1 MINKLLIAA
10 LLVTV
15 ALVSNG
21 TTTVVATGQNAAPQ
35 DASRP
40 GPSMPADPNV
50 VVGEPCEP
58 CQPGE
63 QVTEEFHQTYPL
75 SATGRVNLG
84 NINGGVKIKVWD
96 RAAVQVDAIKKA
108 YRRERLAEARIEV
121 TSTEENIRI
130 KTEYP
135 EQTQSFHRDERR
147 YDNPAVVEYSLT
159 VPRKAMLQSVELVN
173 GPLDID
179 GVEGDVKASSI
190 NGPVTARGLMGE
202 ARLSTVNGPLQAVFT
217 QLNESKP
224 ITLGSVNGSVTV
236 IIPSDANAS
245 VRAGTVHGSISND
258 FGIQVKH
265 GEYVGHNLEAQI
277 GNGGPRIKLGN
288 VNGGIRI
295 QRAEDGRALSPV
307 TSIASTENTRDEMM
321 EEVIEREAR
330 ESNTQWRRVKIE
342 NARIAREALQ
352 AQREAQRQVDE
363 AMREAHREIEQVQRE
378 LQRKQRAEARSVSR
392 VIVRK
397 VPPHVNAEP
406 RFTTQENKTFS
417 VTGTPRVNISTFDGP
432 ITIRA
437 WDKPEVHYL
446 ATKRAHDEESLK
458 QISIVGE
465 QQGQTVII
473 NARNDHDYTH
483 GSVQLEVY
491 VPRTSSLHVSSGDGP
506 LTLDGVS
513 GDITLRSG
521 DGPITVNN
529 SGGQLHVNTGDG
541 PIQINKFD
549 GQVDAR
555 TGDGPI
561 VLDGTFNAVSA
572 RTGDGEISLT
582 VPAGSSFT
590 IETNA
595 SEGLANEGFEVAE
608 DVTLSPRVKRW
619 RVGNGGRVFVLRTG
633 DGKILL
639 RPRSN

>member
-1 MINKLLIAA
+1 MLNKLLIAA
-10 LLVTV
+10 ILVTA
-15 ALVSNG
+15 ALVTYG
-21 TTTVVATGQNAAPQ
+21 TLPAGAAGQGAPQ
-35 DASRP
+35 QVWQPPAP
-40 GPSMPADPNV
+40 PAPADP
-50 VVGEPCEP
+50 EPAGAG
-58 CQPGE
+58 QPGE
-63 QVTEEFHQTYPL
+63 QLTEEFHQTYPL

-108 YRRERLAEARIEV
+108 FRKERLAEATIEV

-135 EQTQSFHRDERR
+135 ERNQSFYKDDRR
-147 YDNPAVVEYSLT
+147 YDNPAVVEYTLT
-159 VPRKAMLQSVELVN
+159 VPRKATLESIELVN

-190 NGPVTARGLMGE
+190 NGPVTARGLMGI

-217 QLNESKP
+217 QLYESKP
-224 ITLGSVNGSVTV
+224 ITLGSVNGSVTL
-236 IIPSDANAS
+236 IIPSDSNAS

-265 GEYVGHNLEAQI
+265 GEYVGHNLEGQI
-277 GNGGPRIKLGN
+277 GTGGPRIKLGN

-295 QRAEDGRALSPV
+295 SRAQDGRNLSPA
-307 TSIASTENTRDEMM
+307 TSIASVEKTRDEMM
-321 EEVIEREAR
+321 EADIEREAR
-330 ESNTQWRRVKIE
+330 ESAAQWRRVKIE
-342 NARIAREALQ
+342 DARIARETLQ
-352 AQREAQRQVDE
+352 AQREAQRQVDV
-363 AMREAHREIEQVQRE
+363 AVREAQREIEQVQRE
-378 LQRKQRAEARSVSR
+378 LQRKQREQTRVQAR
-392 VIVRK
+392 VIARARG
-397 VPPHVNAEP
+397 PHVSVNSDA
-406 RFTTQENKTFS
+406 RFSAQEAKSFNVS
-417 VTGTPRVNISTFDGP
+417 GTPRVNISTFDGP
-432 ITIRA
+432 VTIRA
-437 WDKPEVHYL
+437 WDKPEVHYI
-446 ATKRAHDEESLK
+446 ATKRAHDEESFK
-458 QISIVGE
+458 QIRIVGE
-465 QQGQTVII
+465 QQGQTITI
-473 NARNDHDYTH
+473 SALNEHQYH
-483 GSVQLEVY
+483 GSVQLEIH
-491 VPRTSSLHVSSGDGP
+491 VPRSSSLHVSSGDGP
-506 LTLDGVS
+506 LVLDGVS

-541 PIQINKFD
+541 PILINKFD

-561 VLDGTFNAVSA
+561 ALDGTFNALSA

-595 SEGLANEGFEVAE
+595 TEGIANEGFDVAE

-619 RVGNGGRVFVLRTG
+619 KVGNGGRVFVLRTG

-639 RPRSN
+639 RPSN

>member
-1 MINKLLIAA
+1 
-10 LLVTV
+10 
-15 ALVSNG
+15 
-21 TTTVVATGQNAAPQ
+21 
-35 DASRP
+35 
-40 GPSMPADPNV
+40 MPADPNLV
-50 VVGEPCEP
+50 VRAE
-58 CQPGE
+58 PGE

-108 YRRERLAEARIEV
+108 YRRERLAEAKIEV

-135 EQTQSFHRDERR
+135 DENQSFYKDDRR
-147 YDNPAVVEYSLT
+147 YDNPAIVEYSLT
-159 VPRKAMLQSVELVN
+159 VPRKAMLESIELIN

-190 NGPVTARGLMGE
+190 NGPVTARGLMGV
-202 ARLSTVNGPLQAVFT
+202 ARLSTINGPLQAVFT
-217 QLNESKP
+217 QLDESKP
-224 ITLGSVNGSVTV
+224 ITLGSVNGPVTI
-236 IIPSDANAS
+236 IIPSNANAS
-245 VRAGTVHGSISND
+245 VRAGTVHGAISND

-265 GEYVGHNLEAQI
+265 GEYVGHNLEGQI
-277 GNGGPRIKLGN
+277 GTGGPRIKLGN

-295 QRAEDGRALSPV
+295 QRAQDGRALSPA
-307 TSIASTENTRDEMM
+307 TSVASNETTRDEMM
-321 EEVIEREAR
+321 EEDIEREAR

-352 AQREAQRQVDE
+352 AQREAQRQVNQ
-363 AMREAHREIEQVQRE
+363 AMREAQLEIEQAQRE
-378 LQRKQRAEARSVSR
+378 LQRKQRVQARAVSR
-392 VIVRK
+392 VVVRTGRP
-397 VPPHVNAEP
+397 VVNDDA
-406 RFTTQENKTFS
+406 RFTAQETKSFNVS
-417 VTGTPRVNISTFDGP
+417 GTPRVNISTFDGP

-437 WDKPEVHYL
+437 WDKPEVHYM

-458 QISIVGE
+458 HITIVGE
-465 QQGQTVII
+465 QQGQTIII
-473 NARNDHDYTH
+473 NAKNEQQYN
-483 GSVQLEVY
+483 GSVHLEVY
-491 VPRTSSLHVSSGDGP
+491 VPRTSSLHVTSGDGP

-549 GQVDAR
+549 GQLDAR

-561 VLDGTFNAVSA
+561 VLDGTFVALSA
-572 RTGDGEISLT
+572 RTGDGEISLA

-595 SEGLANEGFEVAE
+595 TEAI
-608 DVTLSPRVKRW
+608 
-619 RVGNGGRVFVLRTG
+619 GGRRFRCC
-633 DGKILL
+633 
-639 RPRSN
+639 

>member
-1 MINKLLIAA
+1 MLNKLLIAA
-10 LLVTV
+10 IILTI
-15 ALVSNG
+15 ALASNG
-21 TTTVVATGQNAAPQ
+21 TTAVTAQNPTPQ
-35 DASRP
+35 VWRP
-40 GPSMPADPNV
+40 SPTITIEVEPGA
-50 VVGEPCEP
+50 GE
-58 CQPGE
+58 PGE

-108 YRRERLAEARIEV
+108 YRRERLTEAKIEV

-135 EQTQSFHRDERR
+135 DENQSFYKDDRR
-147 YDNPAVVEYSLT
+147 YDNPAIVEYSLT
-159 VPRKAMLQSVELVN
+159 VPRKATLESIELIN

-190 NGPVTARGLMGE
+190 NGPVTARGLMGV
-202 ARLSTVNGPLQAVFT
+202 ARLSTINGPLQAVFT
-217 QLNESKP
+217 QLDESKP
-224 ITLGSVNGSVTV
+224 ITLGSVNGPVTL

-245 VRAGTVHGSISND
+245 VRAGTVHGGITND

-265 GEYVGHNLEAQI
+265 GEYVGHNLEGQI

-295 QRAEDGRALSPV
+295 QRAQDGRNLSPV
-307 TSIASTENTRDEMM
+307 TSIASNEETRDESM
-321 EEVIEREAR
+321 EEDIDKEAR

-352 AQREAQRQVDE
+352 AQREAQRQVDQ
-363 AMREAHREIEQVQRE
+363 AMREAQVEMEQAQRQ
-378 LQRKQRAEARSVSR
+378 LQRQQRAQARTVSR
-392 VIVRK
+392 VVVRPARQN
-397 VPPHVNAEP
+397 VYGGEA
-406 RFTTQENKTFS
+406 RFTAQENKTFS
-417 VTGTPRVNISTFDGP
+417 VSGAPRVNISTFDGP
-432 ITIRA
+432 ITVRA
-437 WDKPEVHYL
+437 WDKPEVHYM
-446 ATKRAHDEESLK
+446 ATKRAQDEESLK
-458 QISIVGE
+458 HLTIESV
-465 QQGQTVII
+465 QQGQTIVI
-473 NARNDHDYTH
+473 NAKNEEQYN
-483 GSVQLEVY
+483 GSVHLEVF
-491 VPRTSSLHVSSGDGP
+491 VPRNSGLHVTSGDGP
-506 LTLDGVS
+506 LTLDGVT

-529 SGGQLHVNTGDG
+529 SGGVLHVNTGDG

-549 GQVDAR
+549 GQLDAR

-561 VLDGTFNAVSA
+561 VLDGTFNALSA
-572 RTGDGEISLT
+572 RTGDGEISLA

-595 SEGLANEGFEVAE
+595 TEEIGGEGFNVAE
-608 DVTLSPRVKRW
+608 DVTPSPRVKRW
-619 RVGNGGRVFVLRTG
+619 RVGNGGRVFILKTG
-633 DGKILL
+633 DGKISL
-639 RPRSN
+639 RPRN

>member
-1 MINKLLIAA
+1 MLNKLLIAGII
-10 LLVTV
+10 LTI
-15 ALVSNG
+15 ALVSDG
-21 TTTVVATGQNAAPQ
+21 TTTAQNPTPQ
-35 DASRP
+35 VWQPSPTIIVEVEP
-40 GPSMPADPNV
+40 GA
-50 VVGEPCEP
+50 GE
-58 CQPGE
+58 PGE

-84 NINGGVKIKVWD
+84 NINGGVKIRVWD

-108 YRRERLAEARIEV
+108 YRRERLAEATIEV

-135 EQTQSFHRDERR
+135 EGNQSFYKDERR
-147 YDNPAVVEYSLT
+147 YDNPAIVEYSLT
-159 VPRKAMLQSVELVN
+159 VPRKATLASIELVN

-217 QLNESKP
+217 QLIESKP
-224 ITLGSVNGSVTV
+224 ITLGSVNGQLTL
-236 IIPSDANAS
+236 IIPSNANAS
-245 VRAGTVHGSISND
+245 IRAGTVHGAISND

-265 GEYVGHNLEAQI
+265 GEYVGHNLEGQI
-277 GNGGPRIKLGN
+277 GTGGPRIKLGN

-295 QRAEDGRALSPV
+295 SHAQDGRAVSPV
-307 TSIASTENTRDEMM
+307 TSIASNENQRDEMM
-321 EEVIEREAR
+321 EEDIEREAR
-330 ESNTQWRRVKIE
+330 ESNAQWRRVKIE

-352 AQREAQRQVDE
+352 QQREAQRQVDE
-363 AMREAHREIEQVQRE
+363 AMRQAQLEIQQAQRE
-378 LQRKQRAEARSVSR
+378 FQRQQRVQARAASR
-392 VIVRK
+392 VVVRTGRPA
-397 VPPHVNAEP
+397 VYSDDA
-406 RFTTQENKTFS
+406 RFTAQETKSFN
-417 VTGTPRVNISTFDGP
+417 VNGTPRVNISTFDGS
-432 ITIRA
+432 ITVRA
-437 WDKPEVHYL
+437 WDKPEVHYM

-458 QISIVGE
+458 QITIVGQ
-465 QQGQTVII
+465 QQGQTIVI
-473 NARNDHDYTH
+473 NAKNEQEYN
-483 GSVQLEVY
+483 GSVQLEVH
-491 VPRTSSLHVSSGDGP
+491 VPRNSSLHVSSGDGP
-506 LTLDGVS
+506 LTLEGVS

-529 SGGQLHVNTGDG
+529 SGGVLHVNTGDG

-549 GQVDAR
+549 GQLDAR

-561 VLDGTFNAVSA
+561 VLDGTFNALSA
-572 RTGDGEISLT
+572 RTGDGEISLA

-595 SEGLANEGFEVAE
+595 SEGIANEGFDVAE

-619 RVGNGGRVFVLRTG
+619 KVGNGGRVFVLRTG

-639 RPRSN
+639 RPSN

>member
-1 MINKLLIAA
+1 MLNKLLIAA
-10 LLVTV
+10 IILTI
-15 ALVSNG
+15 ALASNG
-21 TTTVVATGQNAAPQ
+21 TTMTVATAQNPTPQ
-35 DASRP
+35 VWRP
-40 GPSMPADPNV
+40 NTTIIV
-50 VVGEPCEP
+50 EVEPGAG
-58 CQPGE
+58 QPGE

-75 SATGRVNLG
+75 SSTGRVSLG

-108 YRRERLAEARIEV
+108 YRKERLAEATIEV

-135 EQTQSFHRDERR
+135 EETQNFYKDDRR
-147 YDNPAVVEYSLT
+147 YDNPAIVEYSLT
-159 VPRKAMLQSVELVN
+159 VPRKAVLASVELVN

-179 GVEGDVKASSI
+179 GVEGDVKASSV
-190 NGPVTARGLMGE
+190 NGSVTARGLMGE

-217 QLNESKP
+217 QLDQAKP
-224 ITLGSVNGSVTV
+224 ITLGSVNGELTL
-236 IIPSDANAS
+236 IIPSDSNAS
-245 VRAGTVHGSISND
+245 LRAGTVHGAINND

-265 GEYVGHNLEAQI
+265 GEYVGHNLEGQI

-288 VNGGIRI
+288 VNGSIRI
-295 QRAEDGRALSPV
+295 SRAQDGRALSPV
-307 TSIASTENTRDEMM
+307 TSIASNEKTRDEMM
-321 EEVIEREAR
+321 EEDIEREAR

-352 AQREAQRQVDE
+352 QQREAQRQVDE
-363 AMREAHREIEQVQRE
+363 AMRQAAQEIQQAQRE
-378 LQRKQRAEARSVSR
+378 LQRKQRAQVRAASR
-392 VIVRK
+392 VIVRGGRTI
-397 VPPHVNAEP
+397 VNSDA
-406 RFTTQENKTFS
+406 RFSAQESKSFNVS
-417 VTGTPRVNISTFDGP
+417 GTPRVNITTFDGP

-437 WDKPEVHYL
+437 WDKPEVHFT
-446 ATKRAHDEESLK
+446 ATKRAQDEESLK
-458 QISIVGE
+458 QINVVSE
-465 QQGQTVII
+465 QQGQTIVI
-473 NARNDHDYTH
+473 NAKNEQQYN
-483 GSVQLEVY
+483 GSVQLEVD
-491 VPRTSSLHVSSGDGP
+491 VPRNSSLHVSSGDGP

-529 SGGQLHVNTGDG
+529 SGGVLHVNTGDG

-549 GQVDAR
+549 GQLDAR

-561 VLDGTFNAVSA
+561 VLDGTFNALSA
-572 RTGDGEISLT
+572 RTGDGEISLA

-595 SEGLANEGFEVAE
+595 SEGIANEGFDVAE
-608 DVTLSPRVKRW
+608 DVTPSPRVKRW
-619 RVGNGGRVFVLRTG
+619 KVGAGGRVFILKTG

-639 RPRSN
+639 RPSN